1 MQNFMKNYLN
11 RPSLRSQPAAEAQ
24 LSGST
29 SHSAIKPTG
38 MLPVE
43 YQLFPPLARL
53 LCYGS
58 RKARRRAQYET
69 KGTTMK
75 LAIPSETGEG
85 LTSIRSGHFGHTP
98 WFTIVTIENDQVA
111 NVEAVKNIDHDE
123 VGCGG
128 VIEFAAGLGI
138 DAIMTA
144 GMGRP
149 PFMRFSQLGVK
160 VYLEQQTP
168 IVSDAVKRFIAGDV
182 ALMSLDN
189 ACNHH

>member
-1 MQNFMKNYLN
+1 
-11 RPSLRSQPAAEAQ
+11 
-24 LSGST
+24 
-29 SHSAIKPTG
+29 
-38 MLPVE
+38 
-43 YQLFPPLARL
+43 
-53 LCYGS
+53 
-58 RKARRRAQYET
+58 
-69 KGTTMK
+69 MK

-98 WFTIVTIENDQVA
+98 WFTIVTIENDQVT

-182 ALMSLDN
+182 AIMSLDN